1 MRCAAPKAA
10 IYSPCRL
17 LANGERA
24 VENPAR
30 DGRPSYT
37 FRLYS
42 FSPLIIPT
50 RQSYQKRKKVK
61 KKERRRKKDIIARTT
76 SLNSILRPVDSVGSA
91 IELDKM
97 IPRPVVQ
104 TVLFIGP
111 GADPVRNGLDVVP
124 DLLVAYILDVRD
136 LRVLDAELVAVVGTD
151 DGHAVAV
158 DGDHVLDGGIALGLV
173 QAVPAALVESAC
185 TVELDIGSSRAVGES
200 GRTNRKCRRRIR

>member
-1 MRCAAPKAA
+1 MRRAAGKRPSTTLPGYWQTVKL
-10 IYSPCRL
+10 S
-17 LANGERA
+17 
-24 VENPAR
+24 R
-30 DGRPSYT
+30 DPGRP
-37 FRLYS
+37 FIIQAS
-42 FSPLIIPT
+42 FSLPPPHYIYTAVIP
-50 RQSYQKRKKVK
+50 RKKK
-61 KKERRRKKDIIARTT
+61 KTLLYGRQNAHIPSP
-76 SLNSILRPVDSVGSA
+76 SLNNILWPVDSVGSA

-151 DGHAVAV
+151 DGHAVAI
-158 DGDHVLDGGIALGLV
+158 DGDHILDGGIALGLV

-185 TVELDIGSSRAVGES
+185 TVELDIRRAAAAAGES
-200 GRTNRKCRRRIR
+200 GDEPKVSA

>member
-1 MRCAAPKAA
+1 
-10 IYSPCRL
+10 
-17 LANGERA
+17 
-24 VENPAR
+24 
-30 DGRPSYT
+30 
-37 FRLYS
+37 
-42 FSPLIIPT
+42 
-50 RQSYQKRKKVK
+50 
-61 KKERRRKKDIIARTT
+61 
-76 SLNSILRPVDSVGSA
+76 
-91 IELDKM
+91 M

-158 DGDHVLDGGIALGLV
+158 DGDHVLDGGVALRLV

-185 TVELDIGSSRAVGES
+185 TVELEISGVGERVGERTESVGVES
-200 GRTNRKCRRRIR
+200 GNVELPAKGVVLENLHRQFNKKDAPPG